1 MPATQRVSTR
11 AIAQEVRAAE
21 QHLTAVDPVMAE
33 VIAKHGPCTLG
44 AKLRDPFHTL
54 CSSIISQQ
62 LSSKAAD
69 TIQARVMVG
78 IGAARQITPLLLAAA
93 THDQLRTYGLSNA
106 KAKWLKALA
115 DAADAGTL
123 DFRAL
128 QKLDDEAAIELL
140 DALPG
145 IGRWTAEMFL
155 MFALNRMDLF
165 AMDDVGLRRG
175 VAMLY
180 NKGRPVSDTRTLKIV
195 KKWAPYRTVA
205 SWYLWRV
212 ADPVN
217 EIWV

>member
-1 MPATQRVSTR
+1 MTTIQ
-11 AIAQEVRAAE
+11 QQVRTAE
-21 QHLTAVDPVMAE
+21 QHLAAVDPVMAD
-33 VIAKHGPCTLG
+33 VIAKHGPCGLAG
-44 AKLRDPFHTL
+44 KRRDPFHTL

-69 TIQARVMVG
+69 TIQMRVMAG
-78 IGAARQITPLLLAAA
+78 IGALKRIEPDLLVAA
-93 THDQLRTYGLSNA
+93 THEQLRSYGLSNA
-106 KAKWLKALA
+106 KAKWLRHLG
-115 DAADAGTL
+115 DAAAAGTL
-123 DFRAL
+123 DFGAL
-128 QKLDDEAAIELL
+128 KKLDDETAIEVL

-155 MFALNRMDLF
+155 MFAMQRLDLF

-175 VAMLY
+175 INMLY
-180 NKGRPVSDTRTLKIV
+180 NKGKPVSEARTLKITR
-195 KKWAPYRTVA
+195 KWAPYRSVA